1 MVMNNLNALKSTLCE
16 LATKQNRDFDSLLFS
31 SQLQKALKR
40 NGLDDS
46 TRVPDWFVLFFDAL
60 LTGKVVPRSP
70 YVYNQT
76 SLEAISNFLM
86 DIKDIL
92 HVQYEDEG
100 EYMMITAD
108 KLQTFGVISLEGD
121 TYRVGRLVA

>member
-1 MVMNNLNALKSTLCE
+1 MMNNLNALKSTLCE

-31 SQLQKALKR
+31 AQLQKALKR

-46 TRVPDWFVLFFDAL
+46 TRIPDWFVLFFDAL
-60 LTGKVVPRSP
+60 LTGKIVPHSP

>member
-1 MVMNNLNALKSTLCE
+1 MVMDNLTALKSTLCE

-70 YVYNQT
+70 YVYSEP
-76 SLEAISNFLM
+76 SLGDISNFLV
-86 DIKDIL
+86 DLEDIL
-92 HVQYEDEG
+92 HLQWEDEG
-100 EYMMITAD
+100 EYVRITAD
-108 KLQTFGVISLEGD
+108 KLQTVGVISIEDD